1 LLDDPPAKTFARG
14 RLPLYQRRPRKVAL
28 AAFKTFA
35 VEALTTFDVSR
46 TEADPQLTGKYA
58 N

>member
-1 LLDDPPAKTFARG
+1 M
-14 RLPLYQRRPRKVAL
+14 PLYHHRPREVAL

-46 TEADPQLTGKYA
+46 TETERRS
-58 N
+58 